1 MAIKESIKEQTG
13 SKIKTPKRYQVLL
26 YNDDFTPMDFV
37 VEVLMKIFDKD
48 EKTAVT
54 LMLGIH
60 EGSYAVAGVYPKDIA
75 CTKAAEAVRWA
86 REEGHPLKVE
96 AVCQ

>member
-26 YNDDFTPMDFV
+26 YNDDFT
-37 VEVLMKIFDKD
+37 
-48 EKTAVT
+48 
-54 LMLGIH
+54 LGIH

-75 CTKAAEAVRWA
+75 RTKAVQTVQWA
-86 REEGHPLKVE
+86 REEGYPLKAE
-96 AVCQ
+96 AVCEP